1 MQNVFGQIV
10 LPSMRGVLNSK
21 VPTTMYSGGKGLG
34 NSQKDIIQNICTPSS
49 IETIF
54 YGGNGP
60 GTLFQDVI
68 QAVCTPPSIET
79 IFYGGTGYG
88 DQQQTIIQNVCT
100 APSLETI
107 FYGGTGYGSQ
117 QQTTIQGVCVAPLIQ
132 TIFYGGA
139 GYGNNDQKLVQTN
152 CALVPIPVV
161 TTTTIPFEKYFDL
174 ETGTLCTG
182 PMCNMSPSAAYDLR
196 FAYNSGGTVHARMW
210 WNEQYADMALVYN
223 KTFDQLTAADIPNY
237 YYCDHINDSNPA
249 CVNADTPPTNFV
261 GIYKTNSGNYYAVQY
276 LSENTTDVTF
286 KYKKLN

>member
-10 LPSMRGVLNSK
+10 LPSMRGALNSK

-34 NSQKDIIQNICTPSS
+34 SAQQDIIQNNCPPEQIQTIYYGGIGYGDQQQTIVQNVCVAPA

-54 YGGNGP
+54 YGGIGYGNQQQ
-60 GTLFQDVI
+60 TII
-68 QAVCTPPSIET
+68 QAACTAPSIET

-88 DQQQTIIQNVCT
+88 NQQQTVMQAVCAAT
-100 APSLETI
+100 SSI
-107 FYGGTGYGSQ
+107 SFY
-117 QQTTIQGVCVAPLIQ
+117 
-132 TIFYGGA
+132 
-139 GYGNNDQKLVQTN
+139 D
-152 CALVPIPVV
+152 
-161 TTTTIPFEKYFDL
+161 YFDL
-174 ETGTLCTG
+174 ETGTICSG
-182 PMCNMSPSAAYDLR
+182 SMCSMGTPPEYDLF
-196 FAYNSGGTVHARMW
+196 FAYGGGPVHARMR

-237 YYCDHINDSNPA
+237 YYCDHVNDSNPA

-276 LSENTTDVTF
+276 LSENTTGVTF